1 MNLAP
6 RRCTVVLRTTVDT
19 LVPFHNHPGNVRSWA
34 FVAAPVLASS
44 AQNRR
49 PYSPTENNR
58 RFPFLDPFWESRQPP
73 NVCYRHPHSRKQPV
87 RFPAQFGHSASVQ
100 TRTAR
105 IIQAAL
111 RNISRV
117 IYGSNLMLNHMH
129 TIIMN
134 ASNATV
140 NQNKNVCS
148 SRDNNHL
155 SLTHNI
161 VRLIYPVL
169 NPFFIFITANIMPI
183 IKISICSYSGRWI

>member
-1 MNLAP
+1 MNHQAVASVYY
-6 RRCTVVLRTTVDT
+6 RDERIGTVRPIHMNRTNSVQIFGHSGTAWSRGHAAVWR
-19 LVPFHNHPGNVRSWA
+19 LPSRVSNVRYPNG
-34 FVAAPVLASS
+34 V
-44 AQNRR
+44 
-49 PYSPTENNR
+49 
-58 RFPFLDPFWESRQPP
+58 RQK
-73 NVCYRHPHSRKQPV
+73 RPV

-148 SRDNNHL
+148 SRENNHL